1 MTLTFTYGVND
12 WNLQKSLGW
21 QPYYVPQSQTLCIA
35 DLNTLV
41 VEMDNS
47 CAFDTG
53 YDTSQDTSGTGQPKW
68 YTFIAT

>member
-12 WNLQKSLGW
+12 WDLQSTLGW

-35 DLNTLV
+35 DLNTLIG
-41 VEMDNS
+41 EMDNS